1 MYLGGVVLLGTI
13 LSLSSVAN
21 EIVGV
26 DPQSISDLGGNLEIF
41 EGEVVLSLPEKIKFD
56 FDSDALSNKPSPAVL
71 AGFLVSSSVPLLLTI
86 EGHTDEVGSDQYN
99 HELSKS
105 RAESLK
111 DELIKFG
118 VDGQYVIIL
127 PRSKS
132 MPIDES
138 GKKSVINR
146 RLELTI
152 SYR

>member
-1 MYLGGVVLLGTI
+1 MYLGGVVLLGTL
-13 LSLSSVAN
+13 LSLTSVAN
-21 EIVGV
+21 EVVGV
-26 DPQSISDLGGNLEIF
+26 DPQGIADLGGKLEVL

-56 FDSDALSNKPSPAVL
+56 FDSDFLSSESSPAVL
-71 AGFLVSSSVPLLLTI
+71 AGFLMSSSLPLLLTI
-86 EGHTDEVGSDQYN
+86 EGHTDEIGSDQYN
-99 HELSKS
+99 HKLSRS

-111 DELIKFG
+111 DELVKFG
-118 VDGQYVIIL
+118 VDEEFVIVL

-138 GKKSVINR
+138 GQRSAINR

>member
-1 MYLGGVVLLGTI
+1 MYLGGVVLLGVL

-21 EIVGV
+21 DIVGV
-26 DPQSISDLGGNLEIF
+26 DPQSIADLGGKLEVL
-41 EGEVVLSLPEKIKFD
+41 EGEVVLSLPEKMKFD
-56 FDSDALSNKPSPAVL
+56 FDSDTLSNESTPAVL
-71 AGFLVSSSVPLLLTI
+71 AGFILSSSEPLLLTI
-86 EGHTDEVGSDQYN
+86 EGHTDEIGPNQYN

-111 DELIKFG
+111 EELIKFG
-118 VDGQYVIIL
+118 IEGQFVIVL

-132 MPIDES
+132 MPIDQS
-138 GKKSVINR
+138 GQKSAINR